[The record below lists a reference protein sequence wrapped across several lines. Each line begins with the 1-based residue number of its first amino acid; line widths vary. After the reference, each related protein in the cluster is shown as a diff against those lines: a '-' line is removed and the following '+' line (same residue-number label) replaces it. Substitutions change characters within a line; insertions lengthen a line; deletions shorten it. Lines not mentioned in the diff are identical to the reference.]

1 MPMQTQM
8 EKAQLLA
15 RFKLQV
21 RRSLAQTV
29 DLESLSGNPTYAKQR
44 LAEIEDAAQDEELL
58 VMVLLVR
65 EMLAPVIVAPEV
77 KPVVKAE
84 VKPEVKPKVIPE
96 PLPVPPSALI
106 DSAPKESRKHLM
118 GARGW

>member
-29 DLESLSGNPTYAKQR
+29 DLDSLSSNPTYAKQR

-65 EMLAPVIVAPEV
+65 DMLAPVIVAP
-77 KPVVKAE
+77 E